1 MMIEE
6 ALKLILDLKDGPVKD
21 QFKAMGI
28 GWKSGRRWLNAMA
41 KNNMIELYYK
51 RVEGS
56 RKAVLMVTKKYV
68 IGIIPKEEASKQRR
82 EYRGER

>member
-6 ALKLILDLKDGPVKD
+6 ALKMLFNLKDGPVKD
-21 QFKAMGI
+21 QFKALGI

-41 KNNMIELYYK
+41 KSGMVELYYQ

-56 RKAVLMVTKKYV
+56 RKAVLMVTKRYV
-68 IGIIPKEEASKQRR
+68 IGIIPKEEAK
-82 EYRGER
+82 